1 MRGLHCRMGW
11 IIEFKIPICVKGG
24 GGWEF
29 IGMTEL
35 NKWTSSIRG
44 HAGTPTVGLP
54 NWLASSQVGYTDEYK
69 NKCLYIYM
77 QGSVAA
83 LIPINGTANKNKIS
97 NKSTVN
103 YKTHVFLK
111 LH

>member
-54 NWLASSQVGYTDEYK
+54 NWLASSQEGYTDENK
-69 NKCLYIYM
+69 NKCLYIYT
-77 QGSVAA
+77 VHKW
-83 LIPINGTANKNKIS
+83 LKI
-97 NKSTVN
+97 VGGCCLW
-103 YKTHVFLK
+103 VGGWFWVRP
-111 LH
+111 